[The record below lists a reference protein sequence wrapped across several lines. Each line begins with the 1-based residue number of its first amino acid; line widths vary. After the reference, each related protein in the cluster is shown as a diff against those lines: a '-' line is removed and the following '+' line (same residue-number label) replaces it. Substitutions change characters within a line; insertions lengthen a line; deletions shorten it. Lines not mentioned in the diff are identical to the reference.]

1 MKKKSVYCFLPGYLK
16 AQLRPY
22 HAFGACCELL
32 HFSLLRGTL
41 QEIRGSGVVG
51 FGFFGGKVQGL
62 GV

>member
-1 MKKKSVYCFLPGYLK
+1 MEKKFILFSPWLLKLK

-32 HFSLLRGTL
+32 HFSLLTGTL

-51 FGFFGGKVQGL
+51 FGFFGAKFRA
-62 GV
+62 